1 MSRIAKMPV
10 KLPQGVNATIAA
22 DAVTVKGS
30 KGALTLKLGDGVTVA
45 QKDQELVVSVADGK
59 TTNERVAAA
68 GAARANLANMVTG
81 VTRGFERKLE
91 LVGVGYRA
99 AVQGKSLN
107 LTLGFSHPVSFPVPD
122 GIAIETPSQTEIV
135 VKGTDRQK
143 VGQVAAV
150 IRGYRPPEP
159 YKGKGVRYA
168 GEKMLQG
175 FAALRQHF
183 GNTSF
188 SPAEREAIAL
198 AVHHNTV
205 CDYGMALHSTVAR
218 RVGMAEEDLAALRH
232 GECPKDTRL
241 AAVSQF
247 ACEVASRRGR
257 IDAAHVD
264 AFCAAGFTREQAL
277 EALLGVTMALMAST
291 VHYATR
297 AEVDAPFQ
305 AQRWPDESAA
315 A

>member
-10 KLPQGVNATIAA
+10 TLPKGVNATIAA

-30 KGALTLKLGDGVTVA
+30 KGALTLALADGVIVA

-99 AVQGKSLN
+99 AVQGKNLN

-168 GEKMLQG
+168 M
-175 FAALRQHF
+175 R
-183 GNTSF
+183 
-188 SPAEREAIAL
+188 
-198 AVHHNTV
+198 
-205 CDYGMALHSTVAR
+205 AR
-218 RVGMAEEDLAALRH
+218 R
-232 GECPKDTRL
+232 
-241 AAVSQF
+241 S
-247 ACEVASRRGR
+247 
-257 IDAAHVD
+257 
-264 AFCAAGFTREQAL
+264 
-277 EALLGVTMALMAST
+277 
-291 VHYATR
+291 
-297 AEVDAPFQ
+297 
-305 AQRWPDESAA
+305 
-315 A
+315 